1 MAKTQRNNENNRKRN
16 GNEKWQRKA
25 KNGVN
30 EIKAKYNNNNEIMSM

>member
-1 MAKTQRNNENNRKRN
+1 MKIIESVMAMKNGKENV
-16 GNEKWQRKA
+16 